1 MKKICDNSDLESFF
15 TVFAIDPSTSYVA
28 TAMAGI
34 GLNNSLAVDGDT
46 IQGNSA
52 PSNNHENQISEGG
65 VDFLMV
71 NTKKHLILSSFSL
84 FIYGFF
90 FKLIIM
96 LGGVLV

>member
-1 MKKICDNSDLESFF
+1 
-15 TVFAIDPSTSYVA
+15 
-28 TAMAGI
+28 MAGI

-84 FIYGFF
+84 FIYGFYID
-90 FKLIIM
+90 IIM